1 MKLLIDG
8 YNLMYAA
15 NITGAPGQG
24 TSLFRSRL
32 ALLRQLANRLTRGE
46 RAATTIVFDARQAP
60 PGLPKQG
67 RFESIEV
74 LFADRRQQADDL
86 MIELIDSS
94 SHARDLTVVSSDH
107 RIQRAA
113 RRKGATAVDS
123 DQWWKRLRPASRS
136 DSSDTAEPL
145 PALDEHDLRTWL
157 ESCDG
162 TMEELER
169 ALEDNRRA
177 PPSQLPLEN
186 PFPPGYAEDLL
197 EDEED

>member
-32 ALLRQLANRLTRGE
+32 ALLRQLADRLTPRE

-60 PGLPKQG
+60 PGLPKHG

-86 MIELIDSS
+86 LIQLIESS
-94 SHARDLTVVSSDH
+94 SHARHLTVVSSDH

-123 DQWWKRLRPASRS
+123 DQWWKTRRPASRS
-136 DSSDTAEPL
+136 DPSDAGKPL
-145 PALDEHDLRTWL
+145 PPLDANDLHTWL
-157 ESCDG
+157 ESFDG
-162 TMEELER
+162 TIEELEQ
-169 ALEDNRRA
+169 ALRRERPRSPA
-177 PPSQLPLEN
+177 ETPLEN

-197 EDEED
+197 EDEDD